1 MTLET
6 NNNNGKGLKL
16 NKEHFINNNYN
27 FNPRTF
33 KILEF
38 KEDLE
43 PTVVKKKEVD
53 PTFDLKKIYRF
64 SKKNQMKR
72 KKELKKNKNKN
83 NNNNNIINNNFNN
96 NNNNE
101 IKKDGNNKES
111 DSEEEMKN
119 TLHIVKNEAKNIM
132 NLTNQFQ
139 TRSEKFDE
147 TFYKTY
153 HQIEVDD
160 FERELMNKI
169 FNKPEEEKIP
179 LVKSI
184 EKPINERKGYQQRN
198 IIESFKEVYEEK
210 KREWKEDEKRLE
222 EEKKLAQLK
231 LLEIN
236 QFLKFTKSLDRKGQL
251 FIDGYSIR
259 EKKINDNINEFNKT
273 LPRSKFFSKKKLN
286 NELRAFIDYKE
297 KLEEERLQYEELE
310 LEKRKKEEMNL
321 ILESNKPFEEFKER
335 IKNEKEEFEGEDI
348 IFGNTENLV
357 IKPPITEEDILNM
370 KNEEYNNYL
379 AYRTQYKESNNN
391 KKKEKV
397 HFAVEK
403 KKVKKEENKKFER
416 DEERKKSILNVDQQK
431 LKESIKKEIEYSRI
445 QSSKAPPPKGQ
456 ELKIP
461 LPPKSTYINFDDL

>member
-64 SKKNQMKR
+64 TKESQMKR
-72 KKELKKNKNKN
+72 KKELKKHKNKNKN
-83 NNNNNIINNNFNN
+83 NINNNNY
-96 NNNNE
+96 NE
-101 IKKDGNNKES
+101 TKKDGNNKES
-111 DSEEEMKN
+111 ESDEEMKN
-119 TLHIVKNEAKNIM
+119 TIHIVKNEANNIM

-139 TRSEKFDE
+139 NRSDKFDE
-147 TFYKTY
+147 TFYKTFQ
-153 HQIEVDD
+153 QIEVDD

-169 FNKPEEEKIP
+169 FYKPEEEKIP

-251 FIDGYSIR
+251 FIDGYSVR
-259 EKKINDNINEFNKT
+259 EKKTNDNINEFNKT

>member
-1 MTLET
+1 MKEMSLET

-64 SKKNQMKR
+64 TKESQMKR

-83 NNNNNIINNNFNN
+83 NNINI
-96 NNNNE
+96 NE
-101 IKKDGNNKES
+101 IKKDGNNKENES
-111 DSEEEMKN
+111 DEEMKN
-119 TLHIVKNEAKNIM
+119 TIHIVKNEAKNIM

-139 TRSEKFDE
+139 TRSDKFDE
-147 TFYKTY
+147 TFYKTFQ
-153 HQIEVDD
+153 QIEVDD

-169 FNKPEEEKIP
+169 FYKPEEEKIP

-251 FIDGYSIR
+251 FIDGYSVR
-259 EKKINDNINEFNKT
+259 EKKTNDNINEFNRT

-297 KLEEERLQYEELE
+297 KLEEERIQNEELE
-310 LEKRKKEEMNL
+310 LEKKKNEEMNL

-348 IFGNTENLV
+348 IFGETENLV
-357 IKPPITEEDILNM
+357 IKPPITDEDIIDM
-370 KNEEYNNYL
+370 KNQEYNNYL
-379 AYRTQYKESNNN
+379 AYRTQYKESNTD

-403 KKVKKEENKKFER
+403 KKVKKVENKKFQR

>member
-1 MTLET
+1 MKEMSLET

-64 SKKNQMKR
+64 TKESQMKR

-83 NNNNNIINNNFNN
+83 NNINS
-96 NNNNE
+96 NE
-101 IKKDGNNKES
+101 IKKDGNNKENES
-111 DSEEEMKN
+111 DEEMKN
-119 TLHIVKNEAKNIM
+119 TIHIVKNEAKNIM

-139 TRSEKFDE
+139 TRSDKFDE
-147 TFYKTY
+147 TFYKTFQ
-153 HQIEVDD
+153 QIEVDD

-169 FNKPEEEKIP
+169 FYKPEEEKIP

-251 FIDGYSIR
+251 FIDGYSVR
-259 EKKINDNINEFNKT
+259 EKKTNDNINEFNRT

-348 IFGNTENLV
+348 IFGETENLV
-357 IKPPITEEDILNM
+357 IKPPITDEDIIDM
-370 KNEEYNNYL
+370 KNQEYNNYL
-379 AYRTQYKESNNN
+379 AYRTQYKESNTD

-403 KKVKKEENKKFER
+403 KKVKKVENKKFQR
-416 DEERKKSILNVDQQK
+416 DEERKKSILNVDQKK
-431 LKESIKKEIEYSRI
+431 LKENIKKEIEYSRI

>member
-1 MTLET
+1 
-6 NNNNGKGLKL
+6 
-16 NKEHFINNNYN
+16 
-27 FNPRTF
+27 
-33 KILEF
+33 
-38 KEDLE
+38 
-43 PTVVKKKEVD
+43 
-53 PTFDLKKIYRF
+53 
-64 SKKNQMKR
+64 MKR

-83 NNNNNIINNNFNN
+83 KNNIINNNFNN

-273 LPRSKFFSKKKLN
+273 FCKF
-286 NELRAFIDYKE
+286 
-297 KLEEERLQYEELE
+297 
-310 LEKRKKEEMNL
+310 
-321 ILESNKPFEEFKER
+321 
-335 IKNEKEEFEGEDI
+335 
-348 IFGNTENLV
+348 
-357 IKPPITEEDILNM
+357 
-370 KNEEYNNYL
+370 
-379 AYRTQYKESNNN
+379 
-391 KKKEKV
+391 
-397 HFAVEK
+397 
-403 KKVKKEENKKFER
+403 
-416 DEERKKSILNVDQQK
+416 
-431 LKESIKKEIEYSRI
+431 
-445 QSSKAPPPKGQ
+445 
-456 ELKIP
+456 
-461 LPPKSTYINFDDL
+461 

>member
-83 NNNNNIINNNFNN
+83 KNNNNIINNNFNN

-397 HFAVEK
+397 HFAVC
-403 KKVKKEENKKFER
+403 
-416 DEERKKSILNVDQQK
+416 
-431 LKESIKKEIEYSRI
+431 
-445 QSSKAPPPKGQ
+445 
-456 ELKIP
+456 
-461 LPPKSTYINFDDL
+461 